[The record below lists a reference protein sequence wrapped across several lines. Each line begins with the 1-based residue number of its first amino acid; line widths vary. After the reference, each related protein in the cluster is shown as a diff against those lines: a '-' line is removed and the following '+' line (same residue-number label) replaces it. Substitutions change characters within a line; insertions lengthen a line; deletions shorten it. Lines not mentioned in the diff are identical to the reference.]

1 MELFGSLELT
11 LWRFSRTKTIST
23 KSHKELCISAGL
35 VKTSQRAYRELQ
47 EVAAA
52 VNHLQDVA
60 RIAVV
65 LVTGYMLED
74 LPQPVKQ

>member
-1 MELFGSLELT
+1 MELSSSLALT
-11 LWRFSRTKTIST
+11 LWRFSSTKTIST

-35 VKTSQRAYRELQ
+35 IKTSPRAYRELQ

-52 VNHLQDVA
+52 VSPLPDVA

-65 LVTGYMLED
+65 LVTGYMLEN